1 MRTLI
6 IEDEK
11 LASDRLANLLQQIN
25 PEIEIIGKI
34 ESVRKAV
41 QEFNAG
47 LHPDLA
53 FFDIQLADGLSFE
66 IFDQTT
72 VPCPIIFTTAYD
84 EYAIKAFKV
93 NSIDYLLKPIDA
105 DELAASLR
113 KFRQLTLPATRP
125 PEPTTPN
132 LEFLQKAMQMLGHQP
147 YKNRFVVK
155 VGEHLKSIPVEQIDF
170 FFSLEK
176 ATFLQ
181 TKENKRFVV
190 DFSLEQLESLLD
202 PQQFFRINR
211 SYLIGL
217 NAIQDIVS
225 YSNSRLKTF
234 LRNSTDTDVVVS
246 REKVNAFKDWLDR

>member
-11 LASDRLANLLQQIN
+11 LAADRLANLLQKID
-25 PEIEIIGKI
+25 PEIEIIGKT

-41 QEFNAG
+41 QQFKAG
-47 LHPDLA
+47 LHPELA
-53 FFDIQLADGLSFE
+53 FLDIQLADGLSFE
-66 IFDQTT
+66 IFDQIA
-72 VPCPIIFTTAYD
+72 VPCPVIFTTAYD

-105 DELAASLR
+105 EELAASLR
-113 KFRQLTLPATRP
+113 KFKQLNVSVVSA
-125 PEPTTPN
+125 PTSVTPN
-132 LEFLQKAMQMLGHQP
+132 LKLLQKAMQMLGHQP

-217 NAIQDIVS
+217 DAIQDIVS

-246 REKVNAFKDWLDR
+246 REKVNTFKDWLDR

>member
-1 MRTLI
+1 MRALI

-11 LASDRLANLLQQIN
+11 LAANRLASLLQQIDPN
-25 PEIEIIGKI
+25 IEIMGKI
-34 ESVRKAV
+34 ESVRQAV
-41 QEFNAG
+41 QQFAAG
-47 LHPDLA
+47 LKPDLA
-53 FFDIQLADGLSFE
+53 FLDIQLADGLSFE
-66 IFDQTT
+66 IFNQIT
-72 VPCPIIFTTAYD
+72 VPCPVIFTTAYD

-93 NSIDYLLKPIDA
+93 NSIDYLLKPIDSTELTAALQKFNRLASMA
-105 DELAASLR
+105 DPAPTKVTPDLEL
-113 KFRQLTLPATRP
+113 
-125 PEPTTPN
+125 
-132 LEFLQKAMQMLGHQP
+132 LQKAMQMLGHQP

-155 VGEHLKSIPVEQIDF
+155 VGEHLKSIAVEQIDF
-170 FFSLEK
+170 FYSMGK

-181 TKENKRFVV
+181 TRDNKRFVV
-190 DFSLEQLESLLD
+190 DFSLEQLENILD

-217 NAIQDIVS
+217 ESIQDIVS